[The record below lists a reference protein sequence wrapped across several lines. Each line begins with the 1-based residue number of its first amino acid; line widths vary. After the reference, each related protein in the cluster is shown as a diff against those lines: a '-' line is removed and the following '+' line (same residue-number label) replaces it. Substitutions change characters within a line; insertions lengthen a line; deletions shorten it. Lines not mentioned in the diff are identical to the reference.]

1 MSYVNYD
8 IVTVW
13 NDVMEKLKSISID
26 TYNGWFCKTTPLCI
40 KDNAIQ
46 IGVSDTFF
54 GDWLISHFGDLLDRC
69 ISECGYDL
77 KYEIIDG
84 YPDPTAKQPETPKAK
99 PAESTLE
106 QGWLFA
112 DDPLFAEPAP
122 EVIPEQETPSVPV
135 QQHIVEEKPKKI
147 IGINC
152 NSAHLYTFKNFIVG
166 EENRYAYETIRNVAH
181 NPGAIY
187 NPLYIY
193 GGTGVGKT
201 HLLQAVAH
209 EALANNPNL
218 SIRYVTCEDL
228 INQFVKYMEQGKNM
242 HEFRSSL
249 RDVDIL
255 LVDDVHILSKK
266 TRSQEEFFNTFNTL
280 YNGHKQIILTS
291 DKQPCEIEG
300 LETRLVSRFESGLT
314 QEICM
319 PEYETRL
326 AILRTL
332 REDSSVKVKIKDDI
346 LEFIADN
353 ISSSV
358 RRLKGAFLRV
368 TVYASGNKGM
378 NITVDHVEQLLSTVI
393 AKEMV
398 AKTVYIDDIQRAVA
412 DFFNIKVSDIL
423 GSARPKN
430 IAEPRMAAMY
440 LCRKLTTHSLPE
452 IGSSFGK
459 NHATIINAI
468 KKVPELCE
476 KSEDFKRSVEQI
488 ERQLTRR

>member
-1 MSYVNYD
+1 
-8 IVTVW
+8 
-13 NDVMEKLKSISID
+13 
-26 TYNGWFCKTTPLCI
+26 
-40 KDNAIQ
+40 
-46 IGVSDTFF
+46 
-54 GDWLISHFGDLLDRC
+54 
-69 ISECGYDL
+69 
-77 KYEIIDG
+77 
-84 YPDPTAKQPETPKAK
+84 
-99 PAESTLE
+99 
-106 QGWLFA
+106 
-112 DDPLFAEPAP
+112 
-122 EVIPEQETPSVPV
+122 
-135 QQHIVEEKPKKI
+135 
-147 IGINC
+147 
-152 NSAHLYTFKNFIVG
+152 
-166 EENRYAYETIRNVAH
+166 
-181 NPGAIY
+181 
-187 NPLYIY
+187 
-193 GGTGVGKT
+193 
-201 HLLQAVAH
+201 
-209 EALANNPNL
+209 
-218 SIRYVTCEDL
+218 
-228 INQFVKYMEQGKNM
+228 
-242 HEFRSSL
+242 
-249 RDVDIL
+249 
-255 LVDDVHILSKK
+255 
-266 TRSQEEFFNTFNTL
+266 
-280 YNGHKQIILTS
+280 
-291 DKQPCEIEG
+291 
-300 LETRLVSRFESGLT
+300 
-314 QEICM
+314 M